1 MQKLLQQNIDIT
13 ELSNFKTKAKSK
25 YYFEINDIE
34 DVFHLKD
41 IVDFSKEKNLKLLF
55 VWWGTNLLFAF
66 DVFEWIVIKNNLK
79 WFAYDKSKQ
88 VLEVYTSESI
98 REMAEKLETDF
109 GQNLWHRFIWLP
121 GSIWGAVF
129 GNAGCF
135 WLETESNFMQAE
147 VYNLETGAIETLSK
161 EQSDFWYRNS
171 IFKQTEKYFIIKAKF
186 DLSQLQE
193 KYSSD
198 VDNIKF
204 RKEIQP
210 SGNSCGSFFKNHSK
224 EYSAGKL
231 IEEVGLKGFI
241 HDNAYFSEKHANFLM
256 TKLDNWDYKDLL
268 FLIELAKKKVFEKFG
283 IELLEE
289 VRIIRN
295 EKSLQTSL

>member
-1 MQKLLQQNIDIT
+1 MQKLLKQNVDIT
-13 ELSNFKTKAKSK
+13 GLSNFKTKAKTK
-25 YYFEINDIE
+25 YYYEINDIS
-34 DVFHLKD
+34 DVFNLKN
-41 IVDFSKEKNLKLLF
+41 ILDFSKENNLKLLF
-55 VWWGTNLLFAF
+55 VWGGTNLLFAF

-79 WFAYDKSKQ
+79 WFAYDRVKQ

-98 REMAEKLETDF
+98 REISEKLETDF

-121 GSIWGAVF
+121 GSIGWAVF
-129 GNAGCF
+129 WNAGCF
-135 WLETESNFMQAE
+135 WLETENNFLEAQ
-147 VYNLETGAIETLSK
+147 VYNLETWEMEIINKQKA
-161 EQSDFWYRNS
+161 DFWYRNS
-171 IFKQTEKYFIIKAKF
+171 IFKQSEKYFIIKAKF
-186 DLSQLQE
+186 DLSKLQE

-210 SGNSCGSFFKNHSK
+210 KWNSAWSFFKNHSK
-224 EYSAGKL
+224 EYSAWKL
-231 IEEVGLKGFI
+231 IEEVWLKWFAYN
-241 HDNAYFSEKHANFLM
+241 NAYFSEKHANFLM

-268 FLIELAKKKVFEKFG
+268 FLIEIAKKKVFDKFG

-295 EKSLQTSL
+295 ESE